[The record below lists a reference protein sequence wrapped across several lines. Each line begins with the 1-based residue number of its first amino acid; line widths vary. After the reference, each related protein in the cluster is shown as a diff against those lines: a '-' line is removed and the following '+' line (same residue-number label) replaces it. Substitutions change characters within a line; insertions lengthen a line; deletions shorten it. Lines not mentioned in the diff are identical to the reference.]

1 MAALESGAVGGAGID
16 CFEHILLHGDDGP
29 PTPEQHLGLPSM
41 ENVALTPHVAACERS
56 NTPSVFF
63 RSLTLG
69 ADSSG
74 AMRQVGED
82 GILNLV
88 AALSSRLPT
97 TENIVNP
104 DVIERWE
111 ARFGGQPSL
120 LTPTAN
126 L

>member
-1 MAALESGAVGGAGID
+1 
-16 CFEHILLHGDDGP
+16 
-29 PTPEQHLGLPSM
+29 
-41 ENVALTPHVAACERS
+41 
-56 NTPSVFF
+56 
-63 RSLTLG
+63 
-69 ADSSG
+69 
-74 AMRQVGED
+74 MRQVGED
-82 GILNLV
+82 GILNIV

-104 DVIERWE
+104 DVIEPWE